1 MAEFFPNAAQ
11 TIGSAARLLSRKPSS
26 RLVLSHL
33 NGASFVRQERTDNP
47 QTVLSTMPSL
57 SDLASIAE
65 PLGFEVVLPAFF
77 GEDPEDIQ
85 RGLDD
90 FYLVVLRWSEV
101 ALLGAE
107 SDSEAEGS

>member
-1 MAEFFPNAAQ
+1 M
-11 TIGSAARLLSRKPSS
+11 
-26 RLVLSHL
+26 
-33 NGASFVRQERTDNP
+33 
-47 QTVLSTMPSL
+47 
-57 SDLASIAE
+57 
-65 PLGFEVVLPAFF
+65 VLPAFF